1 MSVNGKERGAEALVP
16 LPGVGWAGESPGA
29 TSGVFLKHGRARVDE
44 PRYGARAARSPA
56 EAQLSG
62 DPHQDDLD
70 LGACFSAEARA
81 RLGIGA
87 EDDLRLLARS
97 GHAILLERGDGSG
110 AAPPWDRD
118 LVLCCDVRAFPLAD
132 LLSLVH
138 SAGKSGYLLFEYESE
153 QKVVYLS
160 RGEVVFA
167 ESSLSTD
174 RLGASLLRTGLLDQ
188 AQLELAERRY
198 HPMTRFGKVVVELG
212 MLTPR
217 DLWSGVKNQVEEI
230 VRSLFSYTGGW
241 IHFWEGEVEPD
252 NVVRLSLPTNRL
264 IEEGLDRRDE
274 LLRFLASLEDP
285 RCRIRPG
292 EASRYGDASR
302 APASDNEKAVVDA
315 VIGGCALFAEVCHR
329 SGLDPRTTAR
339 TLQFLLLTGHV
350 ALDKDEGDDAPGF
363 ATADDDVVR
372 EAVSLHG
379 RLILEL
385 SAPIIALDG
394 PVQVADRLD
403 RILAESAGRGRAL
416 LADLR
421 FGEACG
427 IDPGELEHRALR
439 LPGDR
444 LRQIDEALG
453 EIVAYLE
460 FELRNHPQ
468 IEDCTPFLEAV
479 APLRAMLAR

>member
-1 MSVNGKERGAEALVP
+1 M
-16 LPGVGWAGESPGA
+16 
-29 TSGVFLKHGRARVDE
+29 
-44 PRYGARAARSPA
+44 
-56 EAQLSG
+56 SG
-62 DPHQDDLD
+62 DPSKNDFGETL
-70 LGACFSAEARA
+70 SAEARA
-81 RLGIGA
+81 RLGVGA
-87 EDDLRLLARS
+87 EDELRLLARS
-97 GHAILLERGDGSG
+97 AHAILLECGDGSV

-118 LVLCCDVRAFPLAD
+118 LVLCCDVRAFALAD

-138 SAGKSGYLLFEYESE
+138 TTGKSGYLLFEYENE

-167 ESSLSTD
+167 ESNLSTD
-174 RLGASLLRTGLLDQ
+174 RLGACLLRTGLLDH
-188 AQLELAERRY
+188 AQLALAEQRY

-217 DLWSGVKNQVEEI
+217 DLWSGVKSQVEEI

-285 RCRIRPG
+285 RCRIRV
-292 EASRYGDASR
+292 GDALR
-302 APASDNEKAVVDA
+302 ALASDNERAVVDA
-315 VIGGCALFAEVCHR
+315 VTKGCALFSEVCHR

-350 ALDKDEGDDAPGF
+350 ALDKQDDEEMPVSA
-363 ATADDDVVR
+363 AADDDVVR
-372 EAVSLHG
+372 EAVALHG
-379 RLILEL
+379 RLIFEL
-385 SAPIIALDG
+385 STPIIALDG
-394 PVQVADRLD
+394 PAEVADRLN
-403 RILAESAGRGRAL
+403 RILEESAARGRAL
-416 LADLR
+416 LANIR
-421 FGEACG
+421 FGEACA
-427 IDPGELEHRALR
+427 IDPRELEHRALR
-439 LPGDR
+439 LTGDR
-444 LRQIDEALG
+444 LREVDEALG

-479 APLRAMLAR
+479 APLRAMLIR